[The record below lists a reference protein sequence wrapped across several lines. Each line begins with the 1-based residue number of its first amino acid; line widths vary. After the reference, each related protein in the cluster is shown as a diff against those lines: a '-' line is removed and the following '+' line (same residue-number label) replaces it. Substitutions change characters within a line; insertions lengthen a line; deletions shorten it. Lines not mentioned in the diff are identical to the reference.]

1 MITRGRTASVRCR
14 PPRGWQADETPHS
27 IEWTSVSAS
36 RAPVRKLAVA
46 VRLLPLLAVRGAEAA
61 SHAGS
66 GAKDYW

>member
-1 MITRGRTASVRCR
+1 M
-14 PPRGWQADETPHS
+14 
-27 IEWTSVSAS
+27 SAS